1 MVQQPDGESQ
11 QNNALRLVLLV
22 FWNVLCVAVPV
33 VMWFQPSPE
42 PSISRAVV
50 LVVFAGPALWLA
62 FTVNMIYWFRQR
74 PLSVMRLSFVL
85 TCISGVMALV
95 WLVALLTA

>member
-1 MVQQPDGESQ
+1 MVQQPDGKSQ

>member
-1 MVQQPDGESQ
+1 MDQQPDSELK
-11 QNNALRLVLLV
+11 QNNTQRLVFLV
-22 FWNVLCVAVPV
+22 FWNLLCIIVPL